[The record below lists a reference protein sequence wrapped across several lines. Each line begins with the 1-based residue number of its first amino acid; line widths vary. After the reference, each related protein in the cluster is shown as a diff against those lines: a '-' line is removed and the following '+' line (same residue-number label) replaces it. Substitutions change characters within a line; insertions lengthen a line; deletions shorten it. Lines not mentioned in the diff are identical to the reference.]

1 MPTYTLK
8 NIKDNI
14 EWDVVCSYDELQDM
28 LDHQP
33 DVVRVLSTPKI
44 VGGVGNLHSKTDD
57 GWKETLSRIKA
68 GSAKD
73 NTIKI

>member
-8 NIKDNI
+8 NIKDNV
-14 EWDVVCSYDELQDM
+14 EFDVNCSYDDLQVM
-28 LDHQP
+28 LDAQP

-44 VGGVGNLHSKTDD
+44 VGSVGNLHSKTDD
-57 GWKETLSRIKA
+57 GWKETLGRIKS
-68 GSAKD
+68 GSAKN